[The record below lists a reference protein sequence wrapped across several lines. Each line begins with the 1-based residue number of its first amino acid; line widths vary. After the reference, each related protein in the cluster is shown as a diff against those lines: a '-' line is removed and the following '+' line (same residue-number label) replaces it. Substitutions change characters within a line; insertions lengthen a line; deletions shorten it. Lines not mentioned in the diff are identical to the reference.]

1 MESNQSGL
9 NVMEVN
15 AQESAYLDFL
25 GMKPL
30 TTTFQRTF
38 PVTSPNKTSMKS
50 FSSLDTESII

>member
-9 NVMEVN
+9 IVMEVN

-38 PVTSPNKTSMKS
+38 TVTLPHKTSMKS